1 MEILAIVL
9 STLGTI
15 CICITPLLK
24 GRDMKLILLLVF
36 LTNVFLAVSYI
47 LSGAFNGAVSC
58 AVGAAQSIINY
69 FFQRKGKPIPRWLIG
84 IYGAAFLV
92 VNLLVLSKLADVLA
106 ILAAMAFVLE
116 ISQKNGKLFRMWKAV
131 NAVLW
136 ILYDLVTLSFGPLST
151 HAIQLGS
158 TVAGMILHDKKKNV
172 A

>member
-1 MEILAIVL
+1 MDILAIVL
-9 STLGTI
+9 STLGTV

-47 LSGAFNGAVSC
+47 LSGAYNGAVSC
-58 AVGAAQSIINY
+58 GVGAAQSIINY

-136 ILYDLVTLSFGPLST
+136 IVYDLVTLSFGPLST

-158 TVAGMILHDKKKNV
+158 TVVGMILHDKKAV
-172 A
+172 E